1 MQKLHKNLSKKLKK
15 KRCYKGSFQDLLD
28 QKGSVL
34 LTLWEYFP
42 KISGISTLE
51 VEIGY
56 LAFISGTARA
66 SIFFCCF
73 SSDCEIP
80 NWANE
85 PEISS
90 QLSQYLLQNI
100 DTISCLFLTH
110 NTRRVQW
117 KFLINFSQWK
127 IFHIYEI
134 FRENLSTRWLLIFMM
149 AISQSKIPKIY
160 PVKFCKTA
168 WKVQ

>member
-1 MQKLHKNLSKKLKK
+1 MGVFS
-15 KRCYKGSFQDLLD
+15 QDFRNIHP
-28 QKGSVL
+28 GGRNWIFSI
-34 LTLWEYFP
+34 YF
-42 KISGISTLE
+42 GN
-51 VEIGY
+51 
-56 LAFISGTARA
+56 GTCLN
-66 SIFFCCF
+66 FFCCF

-160 PVKFCKTA
+160 PVKFCKNSMKSAIKRFLFITLIVKA
-168 WKVQ
+168 QKDRENM